1 MNDSSHLVQIAKSVR
16 SLTIAVW
23 VLVLITVL
31 QASAWLVPLLA
42 PEFVAGKVLSL
53 PQETLESWEGL
64 TLEEKIKRSS
74 IIVITE
80 NNADGGKIRAI
91 VKEVRKLKPDV
102 VFHYEIG
109 DEYGPMSVTPKAD
122 TTYGD
127 GAVVFLSGS
136 PATMQESYAVY
147 GGSITG
153 LDEMPVSKLLKM
165 VEKSR

>member
-1 MNDSSHLVQIAKSVR
+1 MNEDSQLVQISKRVR

-42 PEFVAGKVLSL
+42 HNFVAGKVLSL
-53 PQETLESWEGL
+53 PQEAFGSWEGL

-74 IIVITE
+74 IIVLTE
-80 NNADGGKIRAI
+80 NKTEGGKIRAI
-91 VKEVRKLKPDV
+91 VKEVRKLKPDA

-109 DEYGPMSVTPKAD
+109 DEYGPQSLTPKAD
-122 TTYGD
+122 TSYGD
-127 GAVVFLSGS
+127 GSVVFLSGS

-153 LDEMPVSKLLKM
+153 LDEMPVSKFFEI
-165 VEKSR
+165 VEKSQ